1 MANLLIR
8 EGRPAEI
15 LLVEDN
21 RGDVLLAS
29 RAFRDGQI
37 ENHLSVANTA
47 EDALA
52 MLKRDGEHAGRR
64 LPDIIL
70 LDLSL
75 PKMSGGDFLEII
87 KADERLRQIPVIVLS
102 SSSAE
107 QDIAHSYAL
116 QASAYV
122 VKPMDIEKFRDVV
135 ATIEQFFFLVAVL
148 PDAQASTP
156 SKTAEPNTVEP
167 KNVA

>member
-37 ENHLSVANTA
+37 ENHLNVANSA
-47 EDALA
+47 EDALR
-52 MLKRDGEHAGRR
+52 MLRREGEYAGRR
-64 LPDIIL
+64 LPDIVL

-75 PKMSGGDFLEII
+75 PGMSGRDLLEIL
-87 KADERLRQIPVIVLS
+87 KADERLRQIPVVILS
-102 SSSAE
+102 SSNAE
-107 QDIAHSYAL
+107 QDIVRSYDL
-116 QASAYV
+116 HASAYV
-122 VKPMDIEKFRDVV
+122 VKPIDLEKFREVV
-135 ATIEQFFFLVAVL
+135 VTIEQFFFLLAVL
-148 PDAQASTP
+148 PDTSLL
-156 SKTAEPNTVEP
+156 
-167 KNVA
+167 

>member
-37 ENHLSVANTA
+37 ENHLNVATTA
-47 EDALA
+47 EEALKV
-52 MLKRDGEHAGRR
+52 LRREGEYASRR

-75 PKMSGGDFLEII
+75 PKMSGRDLLEII
-87 KADERLRQIPVIVLS
+87 KADEHLRQIPVVVLS
-102 SSSAE
+102 SSGAE
-107 QDIAHSYAL
+107 QDIARSYDL
-116 QASAYV
+116 HASAYV
-122 VKPMDIEKFRDVV
+122 VKPIDLDKFRDVV
-135 ATIEQFFFLVAVL
+135 ATIEQFFFLLAVL
-148 PDAQASTP
+148 PDSSA
-156 SKTAEPNTVEP
+156 V
-167 KNVA
+167 

>member
-21 RGDVLLAS
+21 RGDVILAS
-29 RAFRDGQI
+29 RAFRDAQI
-37 ENHLSVANTA
+37 ENHLNVANTA

-52 MLKRDGEHAGRR
+52 MLKRQGEHAHLR

-70 LDLSL
+70 LDLTL
-75 PKMSGGDFLEII
+75 PKMSGRDLLEII

-102 SSSAE
+102 SSNAE
-107 QDIAHSYAL
+107 QDIVRSYDL

-122 VKPMDIEKFRDVV
+122 VKPIDIDKFRDVV
-135 ATIEQFFFLVAVL
+135 TTIEQFFFLLAVL
-148 PDAQASTP
+148 PDTSGAAQ
-156 SKTAEPNTVEP
+156 
-167 KNVA
+167 

>member
-1 MANLLIR
+1 MSNLLIR

-37 ENHLSVANTA
+37 ENHLNVANSA
-47 EDALA
+47 EDALR
-52 MLKRDGEHAGRR
+52 MLRREGEYAARR

-75 PKMSGGDFLEII
+75 PGMSGRDLLEIL
-87 KADERLRQIPVIVLS
+87 KADERLRQIPVVVLS

-107 QDIAHSYAL
+107 QDIVRSYDL
-116 QASAYV
+116 HASAYV
-122 VKPMDIEKFRDVV
+122 VKPIDLNKFREVV
-135 ATIEQFFFLVAVL
+135 ATIEQFFFLLAVL
-148 PDAQASTP
+148 PDTSAL
-156 SKTAEPNTVEP
+156 
-167 KNVA
+167 

>member
-37 ENHLSVANTA
+37 ENHLNIATTA
-47 EDALA
+47 EEALQV
-52 MLKRDGEHAGRR
+52 LRRQGEYADRR

-75 PKMSGGDFLEII
+75 PRMSGRDLLEII
-87 KADERLRQIPVIVLS
+87 KADEGLRQIPVVVLS
-102 SSSAE
+102 SSNAD
-107 QDIAHSYAL
+107 QDIARSYDL
-116 QASAYV
+116 HASAYV
-122 VKPMDIEKFRDVV
+122 VKPIDLDKFRDVV
-135 ATIEQFFFLVAVL
+135 ATIEQFFFLLAVL
-148 PDAQASTP
+148 PDSSAL
-156 SKTAEPNTVEP
+156 
-167 KNVA
+167 

>member
-21 RGDVLLAS
+21 RGDVVLAS

-37 ENHLSVANTA
+37 ENHLNVANTA
-47 EDALA
+47 EEALS
-52 MLKRDGEHAGRR
+52 MLRRQGEYADRR

-75 PKMSGGDFLEII
+75 PKMSGRDFLEIV

-107 QDIAHSYAL
+107 QDIVRSYDL

-122 VKPMDIEKFRDVV
+122 VKPIDLDKFRDVV
-135 ATIEQFFFLVAVL
+135 TTIEQFFFLLAVL
-148 PDAQASTP
+148 PDTSRSDQ
-156 SKTAEPNTVEP
+156 
-167 KNVA
+167 

>member
-37 ENHLSVANTA
+37 ENRLNVASSA
-47 EDALA
+47 EEALR
-52 MLKRDGEHAGRR
+52 MLRREGEHAERR

-75 PKMSGGDFLEII
+75 PGISGRDLLEIL
-87 KADERLRQIPVIVLS
+87 KADEGLRQIPVVVLS
-102 SSSAE
+102 SSNAE
-107 QDIAHSYAL
+107 QDIARSYDL
-116 QASAYV
+116 HASAYV
-122 VKPMDIEKFRDVV
+122 VKPIDLDKFRDVV
-135 ATIEQFFFLVAVL
+135 ATIEQFFFLLAVL
-148 PDAQASTP
+148 PDTSAH
-156 SKTAEPNTVEP
+156 
-167 KNVA
+167 